1 MAELMILTTNL
12 TKVIKKKTIVDSL
25 DMKIEKGEIYG
36 FLGPNGAGKTTTI
49 KMLLGLMK
57 PTGGTIEL
65 FGKNA
70 ADHQLESL
78 RKMGSLVESPSY
90 YGHLT
95 ARENLET
102 IRKILQVQKSRIDE
116 VLSIVRLTNDS
127 NRPVKGFSLGMKQR
141 LGIAS
146 AILGN
151 PELLILDEPTN
162 GLDPS
167 GIHEMRDLIKRLPR
181 EYGMTVLISS
191 HLLSEID
198 QMATKVGIIS
208 KGKMI
213 FQDSISKLKSKA
225 KEQVIIRTGNSV
237 KAASLLLSNGQTA
250 EQSGKSVI
258 LRDMTDSRIAQV
270 IALLVKSGIEVY
282 RVEEKRKSL
291 EEIFLDLTGEGGNVH
306 DVHSK
311 SRSS

>member
-1 MAELMILTTNL
+1 
-12 TKVIKKKTIVDSL
+12 
-25 DMKIEKGEIYG
+25 
-36 FLGPNGAGKTTTI
+36 
-49 KMLLGLMK
+49 MLLGLMK

-250 EQSGKSVI
+250 EQSGESVI

-306 DVHSK
+306 DIHSK